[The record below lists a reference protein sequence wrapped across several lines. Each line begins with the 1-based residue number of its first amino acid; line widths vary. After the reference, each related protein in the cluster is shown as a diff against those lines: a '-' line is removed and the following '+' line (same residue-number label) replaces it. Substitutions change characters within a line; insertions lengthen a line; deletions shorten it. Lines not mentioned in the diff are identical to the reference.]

1 MSSETLSQT
10 DIDRL
15 LGGGNR
21 TAGNAAVGTPFSN
34 AALDVQVY
42 DFRRPHRVSKER
54 LRTLEAMYE
63 RLVKG
68 LEAWLISRV
77 RGQIEVRLQS
87 VEQFSFGEF
96 TLSLP
101 MPCSSFIFDIQG
113 TGQKGV
119 IDIGPEF
126 STYIVDRLFG
136 GEGTGTPLTRALT
149 PIERMAV
156 RSVADRVTS
165 LLQEIW
171 QDHVPMELNITG
183 FESSPEILQVVN
195 REDPVLVANVE
206 FSTGSVSSLVLL
218 CLPFSVLDKFFTS
231 SGQQRMALLATNE
244 QEREQ
249 TRLRSE
255 AALRATK
262 VPLTARLPD
271 FQLAMRDI
279 AQIVEGTIIP
289 TGIPKDARV
298 IVRAGSQERFIGHA
312 GRVNGNLAV
321 RIVDALPSSAS
332 TPDSP
337 RS

>member
-1 MSSETLSQT
+1 MSSETLSQH

-15 LGGGNR
+15 LGGGGGGR
-21 TAGNAAVGTPFSN
+21 GNSGAAGTPFSN

-42 DFRRPHRVSKER
+42 DFLRPHRVSKER

-101 MPCSSFIFDIQG
+101 MPCSSYIFDIAG

-119 IDIGPEF
+119 LDIGPEF
-126 STYIVDRLFG
+126 STYVVDRFFG

-156 RSVADRVTS
+156 RNVADKIAS

-171 QDHVPMELNITG
+171 QDHVPLDLNITG

-206 FSTGSVSSLVLL
+206 FSTGSVSSLLLL

-255 AALRATK
+255 AALRSTK
-262 VPLTARLPD
+262 VALTARLPD
-271 FQLAMRDI
+271 FQLSMRDL
-279 AQIVEGTIIP
+279 AQISEGSIIP
-289 TGIPKDARV
+289 TGIPKDSKV

-321 RIVDALPSSAS
+321 RIQDALPSSS
-332 TPDSP
+332 VTP
-337 RS
+337 